1 MQRRVLIAIVCATAL
16 VGALVTLWFVGLH
29 QSWGGVAPTA
39 VALSPVQPPVAE
51 DTELA
56 RGLQESDSNGPAPTA
71 AQIEEI
77 WKPVVEAS
85 KDSWTP
91 WMAVVNA
98 ENGQVIAESGID
110 VPHTPASNMKV
121 LTAFTALTYLD
132 PNATLTTG
140 VSQKGTDLYFW
151 GEGDL
156 TLALGHGD
164 PNAAYGRAGIEDIAD
179 QVTAALSATGQAYT
193 LHYQNTLFGSQTR
206 WPGWAAAGIEDYAG
220 DVAPFAIDTGRVAP
234 KEWAFVAS
242 STETAANA
250 LSSALTARG
259 MSISG
264 VVPGSAPEDVTVIA
278 EVESSTILEQVRYFL
293 LESDNT
299 MAEQFC
305 ELAAAGAGVDPVD
318 FTSSTQNVVNTLA
331 SAGIDTTGMVMKDC
345 SGLDP
350 GSRVPPRV
358 LLGVLQASLADNSAT
373 KPLTRMLPIAG
384 VNGTLSY
391 RLYEPS
397 TFGNLTGKTGFLGRS
412 ATFSGIGTTSSGA
425 NLFVAVGSDDVVD
438 DAALWTI
445 ATIDEFLTRLFA
457 L

>member
-29 QSWGGVAPTA
+29 QSWGGIARAAVTLAP
-39 VALSPVQPPVAE
+39 VDPPEVE
-51 DTELA
+51 EVELTS
-56 RGLQESDSNGPAPTA
+56 GLQETTSSGTPPTA

-77 WKPVVEAS
+77 WKPVIEAS
-85 KDSWTP
+85 ANSWTP
-91 WMAVVNA
+91 WMAVINA
-98 ENGQVIAESGID
+98 DNGQVIAQSGID

-132 PNATLTTG
+132 PSATLTTG
-140 VSQKGTDLYFW
+140 VSQQGADLYLW

-156 TLALGHGD
+156 TLASGYGD

-179 QVTAALSATGQAYT
+179 QVAAALGASGQTYS
-193 LHYQNTLFGSQTR
+193 LHYQSTLFGAQTR

-234 KEWAFVAS
+234 NEWAFVAS

-259 MSISG
+259 ISISG
-264 VVPGSAPEDVTVIA
+264 VVPGPTPNGATVVA
-278 EVESSTILEQVRYFL
+278 EVESSTILDQVRYFL

-305 ELAAAGAGVDPVD
+305 ELAAAEAGVDPVD
-318 FTSSTQNVVNTLA
+318 FTSSTQNVMSTLSA
-331 SAGIDTTGMVMKDC
+331 AGIDTTGMVMQDC

-358 LLGVLQASLADNSAT
+358 LLGVLQASLADDAAA

-412 ATFSGIGTTSSGA
+412 ATFSGVGTTASGA
-425 NLFVAVGSDDVVD
+425 NLLVAVGSDDVVD

-445 ATIDEFLTRLFA
+445 ATIDGFLTNLFA